1 MNKRGQ
7 RWRFL
12 LGGLCAFILNAE
24 PLYLGGIQI
33 SNTYTSLTFSLDYF
47 LSHKQFLVSI
57 KLLFVA
63 FVFCFLYGVQIR
75 KKYTVYTFLRLR
87 KKERWLFG
95 QFMQMWRDAL
105 LFFGMYAVVTFGI
118 CAVGC
123 RKFPVISD
131 IWIVLMSLFAFS
143 YMGSIFAI
151 IVNGISFF
159 IKTKSAMVLGYV
171 FMIVLTF
178 LSMAGSDFLG
188 RNPLLMYSNP
198 ITSMSMADCDDAR
211 MVIAGIGACVT
222 VSLLLSWILACFC
235 VRTEHVWEA

>member
-7 RWRFL
+7 RWRFG
-12 LGGLCAFILNAE
+12 LGGLCAFLLNAE

-63 FVFCFLYGVQIR
+63 FVFCFLYGAGIR

-87 KKERWLFG
+87 NKERWLLG
-95 QFMQMWRDAL
+95 QFMRLWSDAF
-105 LFFGMYAVVTFGI
+105 LFFGMYAAVTLGI
-118 CAVGC
+118 CAAGC
-123 RKFPVISD
+123 RKLPARSD

-143 YMGSIFAI
+143 YMGSIFAVV
-151 IVNGISFF
+151 VNGMSFF
-159 IKTKSAMVLGYV
+159 IKIKNAMVFGYV
-171 FMIVLTF
+171 LMIILTF

-188 RNPLLMYSNP
+188 RYPLLMYSNP
-198 ITSMSMADCDDAR
+198 ITSMSMADCDDAKT
-211 MVIAGIGACVT
+211 VIAGIGVCFA
-222 VSLLLSWILACFC
+222 VSLLLSWILSCFC
-235 VRTEHVWEA
+235 ARTERVWES

>member
-12 LGGLCAFILNAE
+12 LGGLCAIILNAE
-24 PLYLGGIQI
+24 PLYLGGIQV

-87 KKERWLFG
+87 NKERWMFG
-95 QFMQMWRDAL
+95 QFMQVWCDAL
-105 LFFGMYAVVTFGI
+105 LFFGIYAAVTFGI

-123 RKFPVISD
+123 REFPVVSD

-151 IVNGISFF
+151 IVNGTSFF
-159 IKTKSAMVLGYV
+159 IKAKNAMVLGYV
-171 FMIVLTF
+171 CMILLAF

-198 ITSMSMADCDDAR
+198 ITSMSMADCNDAR